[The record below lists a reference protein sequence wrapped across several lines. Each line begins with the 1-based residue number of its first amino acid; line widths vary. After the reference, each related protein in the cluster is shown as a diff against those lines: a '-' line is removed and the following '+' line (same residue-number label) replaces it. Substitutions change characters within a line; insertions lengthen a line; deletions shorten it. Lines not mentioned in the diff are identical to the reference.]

1 MPSRFNRF
9 VSRVFRSLAS
19 MRLGLS
25 LFGLVLLA
33 TILGTLVP
41 GLWPAYQRSAVFAGL
56 LLLAVANTAFCTVR
70 QLPGLGRRRFTSA
83 RQAFYGWGVW
93 LLHVSI
99 IVIALGGW
107 GSARYGR
114 DAYLELTVGQTA
126 QLPAELAGGEV
137 VSLRL
142 DDFQTDYHADGT
154 VAEWRSLVSLDRP
167 GRPSQSALIRV
178 NHPLAF
184 GAANLLQSSF
194 GSRYRLELTQ
204 DGQRQAVSVDT
215 GRPVSWTADGRL
227 AIQLDAASPVN
238 SPPPGAAGEV
248 PLEVVGYTVLVD
260 GQPAGSASAR
270 FGQSVRV
277 RSGLSFI
284 VQERQAVS
292 GLALRYDPALPLV
305 WAGFGL
311 LSLALVGLLAGRR
324 PEVAIVPGHPPDAT
338 PRSKL

>member
-9 VSRVFRSLAS
+9 VSRVFHSLAS

-33 TILGTLVP
+33 AVLGTLFP
-41 GLWPAYQRSAVFAGL
+41 GLFPAYQRSPVFAGL
-56 LLLAVANTAFCTVR
+56 LLLAVANTALCTAR
-70 QLPGLGRRRFTSA
+70 QLPGLGRRRFIGP

-114 DAYLELTVGQTA
+114 DAYLELTVGQTG
-126 QLPAELAGGEV
+126 QLPAELAGGEDV
-137 VSLRL
+137 YLRL
-142 DDFQTDYHADGT
+142 DAFQTDYHADGT
-154 VAEWRSLVSLDRP
+154 VAEWRSLVSLNRP
-167 GRPSQSALIRV
+167 GRPSQRAVIRV

-184 GAANLLQSSF
+184 GATSLLQSSF

-204 DGQRQAVSVDT
+204 DGQARTVSVDA
-215 GRPVSWTADGRL
+215 GRPVSWSADGRL
-227 AIQLDAASPVN
+227 AIQLDAAPPVN
-238 SPPPGAAGEV
+238 SPPPSAAGEV

-260 GQPAGSASAR
+260 GQPAGSARAR

-277 RSGLSFI
+277 RSGLSFT

-324 PEVAIVPGHPPDAT
+324 PEAADN
-338 PRSKL
+338 PRSPA